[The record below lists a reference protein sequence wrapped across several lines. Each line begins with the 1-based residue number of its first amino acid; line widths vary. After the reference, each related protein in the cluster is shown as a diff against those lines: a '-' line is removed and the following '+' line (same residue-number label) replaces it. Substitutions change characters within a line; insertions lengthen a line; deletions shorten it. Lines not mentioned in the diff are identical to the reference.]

1 MMDLDFP
8 ADQSCPDCG
17 GFIFRPG
24 PRGGMGQNIE
34 CVKCLSR
41 FNVVRWYPQLDPA
54 HVAQHGWPPSIESLT
69 DSKIV
74 LAERI
79 PSEKDG
85 GGAWREDMFPR
96 VLE

>member
-8 ADQSCPDCG
+8 KDGSCPDCG

-34 CVKCLSR
+34 CVGCLSR
-41 FNVVRWYPQLDPA
+41 FNVVRWYPELDPA
-54 HVAQHGWPPSIESLT
+54 RIAAGGWQSVDKL
-69 DSKIV
+69 SKGEIV

-79 PSEKDG
+79 PSEADG
-85 GGAWREDMFPR
+85 GGAWREDMFPK

>member
-1 MMDLDFP
+1 MSDAQHDPYDDRIGMTKAEIEHLGNGY
-8 ADQSCPDCG
+8 CPECNCT
-17 GFIFRPG
+17 IFRPG
-24 PRGGMGQNIE
+24 PRGGLSQNIE

-41 FNVVRWYPQLDPA
+41 YNVA
-54 HVAQHGWPPSIESLT
+54 HHQGLFLMAG
-69 DSKIV
+69 
-74 LAERI
+74 RI

>member
-1 MMDLDFP
+1 MIDVVFP
-8 ADQSCPDCG
+8 DSEDCPDCG

-24 PRGGMGQNIE
+24 PRAGVSQNIE

-41 FNVVRWYPQLDPA
+41 FNVARWTPEWNDRFGYPPGKMPI
-54 HVAQHGWPPSIESLT
+54 VWAQ
-69 DSKIV
+69 
-74 LAERI
+74 RI